1 MSGVGIGSV
10 NLWLLAGS
18 AVSAALVPC
27 AFAALRGSA
36 ERRLVGLQMCGILV
50 TFALVLFT
58 IGFGRLPFI
67 DLALTLAVLSFG
79 SGLVFARFLEK
90 HL

>member
-1 MSGVGIGSV
+1 MT
-10 NLWLLAGS
+10 
-18 AVSAALVPC
+18 
-27 AFAALRGSA
+27 LRGKA
-36 ERRLVGLQMCGILV
+36 EQRLVGLEMTGLV
-50 TFALVLFT
+50 LTLALVMFT
-58 IGFGRLPFI
+58 VGFGRLPFI